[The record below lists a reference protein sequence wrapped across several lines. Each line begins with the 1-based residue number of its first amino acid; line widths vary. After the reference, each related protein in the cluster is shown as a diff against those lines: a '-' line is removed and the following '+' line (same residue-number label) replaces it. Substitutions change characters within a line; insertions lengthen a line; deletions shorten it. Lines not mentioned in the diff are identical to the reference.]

1 MKSRMTARAPSHGSD
16 RRRAPSGRGGVW
28 RAVVPA
34 AALILLL
41 AGALWAAGAPGDAF
55 PQMKGRD
62 LTGARVT
69 TALFRGK
76 AWLVIVGFERNQS
89 EQMELWAKNFRAVF
103 PDKSRADAYEIAALP
118 GSLSFMRGVID
129 GKMRKGSPEGTR
141 DRIMTVYAADAVSRV
156 LGIRNRKEVH
166 VFLVDP
172 AGNIAQREAG
182 APTPEVFAR
191 VQAVASRL
199 LAAP

>member
-1 MKSRMTARAPSHGSD
+1 MKARAAGHDSGRHG
-16 RRRAPSGRGGVW
+16 APSVRRGVW
-28 RAVVPA
+28 RIGGPA

-41 AGALWAAGAPGDAF
+41 AGALWAAGSPGDPF
-55 PQMKGRD
+55 PQLKGRD
-62 LTGARVT
+62 LTSARVT

-76 AWLVIVGFERNQS
+76 AWLVIVGFERS
-89 EQMELWAKNFRAVF
+89 HLEQMELWAKNFRAAF
-103 PDKSRADAYEIAALP
+103 PDQSRADSYEIAAMP
-118 GSLSFMRGVID
+118 GSLSFMRGFID
-129 GKMRKGSPEGTR
+129 GKMRKGAPEGTR
-141 DRIMTVYAADAVSRV
+141 DRITTVYAADAVSRV

-182 APTPEVFAR
+182 APAPEVFAR
-191 VQAVASRL
+191 IQAVTSRL